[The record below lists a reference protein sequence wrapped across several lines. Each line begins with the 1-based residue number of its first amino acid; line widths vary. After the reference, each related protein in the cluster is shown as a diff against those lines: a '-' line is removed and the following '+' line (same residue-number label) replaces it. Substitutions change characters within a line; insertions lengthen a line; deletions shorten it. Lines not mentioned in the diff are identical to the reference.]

1 MGKTKGIAHFLSSAS
16 PPRVWN
22 KAKNRK
28 TDGFIH
34 LQFLTDFVTVIPH
47 LIKTKLTPTKLNSV
61 SLSDKPASQQTSWSS
76 VKGRF
81 YFLSFWLTIIKTL
94 KLYLTYLST
103 LNASCTYLPTHPN
116 TSFTFF
122 FFLEFHT
129 HLFLDFNLCS
139 YNPNWEKHLIGC
151 WGYCHSFPSHYVQ
164 PFSNSHSFTQTNPH
178 GQINLSRMLLLI
190 SSQ

>member
-1 MGKTKGIAHFLSSAS
+1 MGKTKGIALFLSSAS

-47 LIKTKLTPTKLNSV
+47 LIKSKLTPTKLNSV
-61 SLSDKPASQQTSWSS
+61 SFSDKPASQQTSWNS

-81 YFLSFWLTIIKTL
+81 YFLSFWFAIIKTL

-116 TSFTFF
+116 TSFTSFF
-122 FFLEFHT
+122 FFWNFIHIC
-129 HLFLDFNLCS
+129 FLIS
-139 YNPNWEKHLIGC
+139 ISVLIILIERSILLDAEVTAIVSLVIM
-151 WGYCHSFPSHYVQ
+151 YSHSQTLTPSHK
-164 PFSNSHSFTQTNPH
+164 
-178 GQINLSRMLLLI
+178 
-190 SSQ
+190 